1 MARRRNTYF
10 QCREFRIEQGN
21 CAMKVTTDASLLGAW
36 APVEGAQRIL
46 DIGTGTGLLALF
58 AAQRCQA
65 IIDAIELDPQAAGQA
80 RSNFTASP
88 WADRLNLI
96 EGDIRDLAPA
106 QPYDAIVC
114 NPPFFSASTPNAC
127 NRLARARHNDALPL
141 PDLLAAIDR
150 LLSSDGRAWLLL
162 PLPQAAQLLATLTR
176 VNLHARVILEVRS
189 RAQDSPHRQILQL
202 ERRPGPC
209 RSLSLA
215 LYTEHPLHSPE
226 AAQLFEPYY
235 LKLRRA

>member
-1 MARRRNTYF
+1 
-10 QCREFRIEQGN
+10 
-21 CAMKVTTDASLLGAW
+21 
-36 APVEGAQRIL
+36 
-46 DIGTGTGLLALF
+46 
-58 AAQRCQA
+58 
-65 IIDAIELDPQAAGQA
+65 
-80 RSNFTASP
+80 
-88 WADRLNLI
+88 
-96 EGDIRDLAPA
+96 
-106 QPYDAIVC
+106 VC
-114 NPPFFSASTPNAC
+114 NPPFFSATTPNAC

-141 PDLLAAIDR
+141 PDLLAAVDR